1 MAGIYPHKTTTDTL
15 PAEIDYIRRSRQ
27 SERLMAEMAASGEG
41 GRTASWDFL
50 VRSSREHVSDL
61 QCTSTPKCYNNFIP
75 FSPPYNQFMYS
86 VKNMAGPRM

>member
-1 MAGIYPHKTTTDTL
+1 MEIWQGLLLIRLTSFSLGGMAGIYPHKTTTNTL

-61 QCTSTPKCYNNFIP
+61 QCTSTPKC
-75 FSPPYNQFMYS
+75 
-86 VKNMAGPRM
+86 